1 MSKKKKTQASVAQ
14 QATKP
19 AQQADAAKATVRPAG
34 SGLSFFDHA
43 WLPIVALL
51 AATAAV
57 YYGSL
62 GNDFVAFDDDK
73 SIWYNQN
80 LKNPS
85 FKGIFGE
92 QLVGMYVPMTSLL
105 YTFIYQVFGEKAGAF
120 HVAGL
125 LVHLLNVVLAYKLVL
140 RIQHRTWAAFFV
152 ALMFGVHPM
161 LAEAVSWVS
170 ALSTLMF
177 SCFYLVTLHVF
188 WSFLEGKGSKY
199 YWLALL
205 TFLMAG
211 MSKSA
216 AATLPLMLVA
226 LDWWRNG
233 KLNFHTF
240 LSKWPF
246 FLISAGLIVLT
257 FLTRSAEGHDIG
269 GMASF
274 TAVDRVFMVSQ
285 TLFFYPVKLLLPFDY
300 SILYPFSK
308 LDGAWRADY
317 YLAVP
322 ALLVLAWW
330 IIKNWHRQRETILG
344 IGMYVLPLCL
354 MLPIV
359 SVGTAEMR
367 NDRYAYLPSLG
378 IFLLLML
385 LVEKIKWPMVRYG
398 LLSAIAVLF
407 AVQTMKQS
415 MVWKNGTALFKN
427 CVDKTPDAALCQC
440 NLGYSELLA
449 TKFEKSIDHY
459 SKALELDKTYVEA
472 YNGRGQAYLNVNK
485 IPEALGDFTKAIEAG
500 IVTPKLYFNRGKCL
514 AMLSRFSE
522 ALPDLSR
529 SLELE
534 PKAPETWYFRA
545 FANDRSGNPAQAIS
559 DYGKAIELNPNYVE
573 ALVNR
578 GLLHYNDKNFKA
590 SLADY
595 SAALNI
601 AAPGIKPM
609 ILTNRANSYY
619 STGAFKEA
627 LADVN
632 QALALDPKYERA
644 IQSRAAISQRV
655 VGNEN

>member
-1 MSKKKKTQASVAQ
+1 MSKKKKIPAPAPLP
-14 QATKP
+14 APAAKP
-19 AQQADAAKATVRPAG
+19 QPKTDAAKSSVPAVG
-34 SGLSFFDHA
+34 SGMSFFDHA
-43 WLPIVALL
+43 WLPVLVLI
-51 AATAAV
+51 AATGAI

-85 FKGIFGE
+85 FGGIFGK
-92 QLVGMYVPMTSLL
+92 QLVGMYVPMTSLV

-125 LVHLLNVVLAYKLVL
+125 FVHLINVVLAYKLML

-177 SCFYLVTLHVF
+177 SCFYLVTLHLYF
-188 WSFLEGKGSKY
+188 SYLDGKGNKF

-205 TFLMAG
+205 SFLVAG
-211 MSKSA
+211 LSKSA

-226 LDWWRNG
+226 LDWWRNN
-233 KLNFHTF
+233 KLNLATF
-240 LSKWPF
+240 VSKWPF
-246 FLISAGLIVLT
+246 FLVSIGLIVLT
-257 FLTRSAEGHDIG
+257 FLTRSAEGHNVG
-269 GMASF
+269 GMATFSV
-274 TAVDRVFMVSQ
+274 VDRVFMISQ
-285 TLFFYPVKLLLPFDY
+285 TLFFYPVKLLLPLGF

-317 YLAVP
+317 YLALP
-322 ALLVLAWW
+322 ALIVLAWW
-330 IIKNWHRQRETILG
+330 IIKNWNKHREIILG
-344 IGMYVLPLCL
+344 FGMYVLPLCL

-385 LVEKIKWPMVRYG
+385 LVEKIKAPIVRYG
-398 LLSAIAVLF
+398 LLSAFVVFF
-407 AVQTMKQS
+407 AFQTMHQS
-415 MVWKNGTALFKN
+415 MVWKDGTALFKN

-449 TKFEKSIDHY
+449 TQFEKSITHY
-459 SKALELDKTYVEA
+459 SKALELDKTYVEV

-485 IPEALGDFTKAIEAG
+485 IPEALDDFTNAVEAG
-500 IVTPKLYFNRGKCL
+500 IVTPKLFFNRGKCL

-522 ALPDLSR
+522 ALPDLTK

-534 PKAPETWYFRA
+534 PKSPETWYFRA
-545 FANDRSGNPAQAIS
+545 FTNDRTGNAAQAIS
-559 DYGKAIELNPNYVE
+559 DYSKAIELNPNYVE

-578 GLLHYNDKNFKA
+578 GLLYYNQQKFNE
-590 SLADY
+590 SIADN

-601 AAPGIKPM
+601 STAGIKPM
-609 ILTNRANSYY
+609 ILVNRANGYLKISAYQ
-619 STGAFKEA
+619 EA
-627 LADVN
+627 LVDVD
-632 QALALDPKYERA
+632 QALQLDPSYDRA
-644 IQSRAAISQRV
+644 KQSRAAIQQRR
-655 VGNEN
+655 

>member
-1 MSKKKKTQASVAQ
+1 MSKKKKIQAPANRETGKQ
-14 QATKP
+14 EQKMQATPSP
-19 AQQADAAKATVRPAG
+19 AQAERNGFA
-34 SGLSFFDHA
+34 FFDNA
-43 WLPIVALL
+43 WLPVLVLL

-125 LVHLLNVVLAYKLVL
+125 LVHLLNVVLAYRLLL

-152 ALMFGVHPM
+152 ALLFGVHPM

-188 WSFLEGKGSKY
+188 WSYLEGKGNRY

-205 TFLMAG
+205 TFLLAG

-233 KLNFHTF
+233 KLSFSTF
-240 LSKWPF
+240 ANKWPF
-246 FLISAGLIVLT
+246 FLLSIALIVLT
-257 FLTRSAEGHDIG
+257 FLTRSAEGHNVG

-274 TAVDRVFMVSQ
+274 SPVDRVFMISQ
-285 TLFFYPVKLLLPFDY
+285 TLFFYPVKLLFPFGF
-300 SILYPFSK
+300 SILYPFTK
-308 LDGAWRADY
+308 IDGAWRADY
-317 YLAVP
+317 YLALP
-322 ALLVLAWW
+322 ALALLAWW
-330 IIKNWHRQRETILG
+330 VIKNWDRQREAILG
-344 IGMYVLPLCL
+344 LGMYVLPLCL

-385 LVEKIKWPMVRYG
+385 LVEKIKWPVVRYG
-398 LLSAIAVLF
+398 LLSGVAVFF
-407 AVQTMKQS
+407 AVQTMRQS
-415 MVWKNGTALFKN
+415 MVWKDGTALFKN

-449 TKFEKSIDHY
+449 TKFEKSIAHY

-485 IPEALGDFTKAIEAG
+485 IPEALDDFTKAIEAG
-500 IVTPKLYFNRGKCL
+500 IVTPKLFFNRGKCL
-514 AMLSRFSE
+514 AILSRFTE

-559 DYGKAIELNPNYVE
+559 DYSKAIELNPNYVE

-578 GLLHYNDKNFKA
+578 GLLHYNDKNFKE

-595 SAALNI
+595 TAALNI
-601 AAPGIKPM
+601 AAPGLKPM

-627 LADVN
+627 LADVD
-632 QALALDPKYERA
+632 QALALDPNYERA
-644 IQSRAAISQRV
+644 KQSRAVIGGRV
-655 VGNEN
+655 LGGGE